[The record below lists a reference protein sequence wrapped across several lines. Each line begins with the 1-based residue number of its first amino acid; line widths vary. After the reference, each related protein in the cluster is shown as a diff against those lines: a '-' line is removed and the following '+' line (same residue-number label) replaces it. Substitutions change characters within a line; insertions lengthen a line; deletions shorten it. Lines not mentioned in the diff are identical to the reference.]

1 MTDIHGGPPM
11 TAAEPEPAE
20 DTGPD
25 LAGRRIL
32 VTGGAGFIGSH
43 LVDSLLAAGAA
54 HVRVL
59 DNLVN
64 GSPQN
69 LAHRSGAAELTL
81 MTGDIRD
88 ASSRAAA
95 LEGVDIVYH
104 LACLGVRHSLH
115 DPVENHLVNAGGTL
129 DMLISARER
138 RVRRFVYVST
148 SEVFGT
154 AQYAPMDERHPTW
167 PETVYG
173 GGKLAGEAYARAF
186 FRTYGMDTVVV
197 RPFNTY
203 GPRSHF
209 EGDSGEVLPRT
220 IVRLLAGH
228 RPVVFGD
235 GEQTRDFMHVSD
247 TARALTLLADVP
259 TAAGQTINLGSG
271 AEITVNALC
280 AAVAEAVGRPD
291 LLPDHLDARPGDVR
305 RLLGDP
311 GLMRRLTGFTPRV
324 DFVDGVEELVEW
336 FATSRQPHAAMLE
349 RMTERNWLTP
359 EVV

>member
-1 MTDIHGGPPM
+1 MGALNG
-11 TAAEPEPAE
+11 A
-20 DTGPD
+20 
-25 LAGRRIL
+25 RVL

-43 LVDSLLAAGAA
+43 LVDTLLARGAGE
-54 HVRVL
+54 VRVL

-64 GSPQN
+64 GTRQN
-69 LAHRSGAAELTL
+69 LAH
-81 MTGDIRD
+81 
-88 ASSRAAA
+88 
-95 LEGVDIVYH
+95 LEGNARFTLLVGDVRDEQARRGALAGAEIVYH

-115 DPVENHLVNAGGTL
+115 DPVENHRVNAEGTL
-129 DMLISARER
+129 AMLLSARALDS
-138 RVRRFVYVST
+138 RRFVYVST

-173 GGKLAGEAYARAF
+173 GSKLAGEAYTRAF

-220 IVRLLAGH
+220 IVRLLAGY
-228 RPVVFGD
+228 RPTVFGD

-247 TARALTLLADVP
+247 TAAALSMLGSAGGV
-259 TAAGQTINLGSG
+259 AGQTINLGSG
-271 AEITVNALC
+271 TEVTINELC
-280 AAVAEAVGRPD
+280 AAVASVVGRPD
-291 LLPDHLDARPGDVR
+291 LVPEHREPRPGDVR

-311 GLMRRLTGFTPRV
+311 SLMQSLTGFVPQ
-324 DFVDGVEELVEW
+324 VEFREGIAQLVEW
-336 FATSRQPHAAMLE
+336 FRSGPMDTAKMLARVE
-349 RMTERNWLTP
+349 DRNWLASA
-359 EVV
+359 EV

>member
-1 MTDIHGGPPM
+1 MTGQEQDPAGQLGGS
-11 TAAEPEPAE
+11 
-20 DTGPD
+20 
-25 LAGRRIL
+25 RVL

-43 LVDSLLAAGAA
+43 LVDTLLARGAA
-54 HVRVL
+54 HIGIL

-64 GSPQN
+64 GTLEN
-69 LAHRSGAAELTL
+69 LAHLDDNPAVTVI
-81 MTGDIRD
+81 TGDVRD
-88 ASSRAAA
+88 PEARAAA
-95 LEGVDIVYH
+95 LAEVDIVYH

-115 DPVENHLVNAGGTL
+115 DPVENHLVNASGSL
-129 DMLISARER
+129 DMLISARESA
-138 RVRRFVYVST
+138 VDRFIYVST

-186 FRTYGMDTVVV
+186 HRTYDMDTVVV

-228 RPVVFGD
+228 RPLIFGD

-247 TARALTLLADVP
+247 TANALALLAHAP
-259 TAAGQTINLGSG
+259 GAAGQTLNLGSG
-271 AEITVNALC
+271 TEVTMNDLC
-280 AAVAEAVGRPD
+280 AAVAVAAGRPD
-291 LLPDHLDARPGDVR
+291 LTPEHVEARPGDVR
-305 RLLGDP
+305 RLIGDP
-311 GLMRRLTGFTPRV
+311 TRMRELTGFEPRV
-324 DFVDGVEELVEW
+324 GFGDGVAELVEW
-336 FATSRQPHAAMLE
+336 FSNNRQTRSEMLD
-349 RMTERNWLTP
+349 RVADRNWLTG
-359 EVV
+359 VVA